1 MTYQDAIKKIN
12 KLLGLYKF
20 NSYKLADG
28 TGELVSDSQLA
39 VGEPIYIITDNGQLP
54 APEGEFELEDTTKI
68 KIKDGLVHEIKY
80 DMEKKQFTEA
90 TLKDGTVVKSPTF
103 DIGEDISVVSPDGKE
118 SPAPDGEHELALKD
132 SEGKEVV
139 IRVIVKDG
147 KITERENVEESN
159 PEVPEKEEEMGMIDG
174 MTPGLSSGNDI
185 TDEAFKNEIMAKVEA
200 IMKKIEEMAS
210 NYEDMKSKVSKF
222 SKEPAGDPIKQP
234 NNLISELKEQKND
247 YISQLIKIRAT
258 STAKK

>member
-1 MTYQDAIKKIN
+1 MNYQEAIKKIN

-28 TGELVSDSQLA
+28 TGELISDSQLS

-68 KIKDGLVHEIKY
+68 KIKDGLVQEIKY

-132 SEGKEVV
+132 SEGKDVV
-139 IRVIVKDG
+139 FRVIVKDG
-147 KITERENVEESN
+147 KITERQNIEEAD
-159 PEVPEKEEEMGMIDG
+159 PEEMGMIDG

>member
-1 MTYQDAIKKIN
+1 MNYQEAIKKIN

-28 TGELVSDSQLA
+28 TGELISDSQLS

-68 KIKDGLVHEIKY
+68 KIKDGLVQEIKY

-103 DIGEDISVVSPDGKE
+103 DIGEDISIVSPDGKE

-132 SEGKEVV
+132 SEGKDVV
-139 IRVIVKDG
+139 FRVIVKDG
-147 KITERENVEESN
+147 KITERENIEESN
-159 PEVPEKEEEMGMIDG
+159 PEDMGMIDG

-185 TDEAFKNEIMAKVEA
+185 TDEGFKNEIMAKVEA
-200 IMKKIEEMAS
+200 IMQKMEEIAS

>member
-1 MTYQDAIKKIN
+1 MNYQEAIKKIN

-28 TGELVSDSQLA
+28 TGELISDSQLS

-68 KIKDGLVHEIKY
+68 KIKDGLVQEIKY

-118 SPAPDGEHELALKD
+118 TPAPDGEHELALKD
-132 SEGKEVV
+132 SEGKDVV
-139 IRVIVKDG
+139 FRVIVKDG
-147 KITERENVEESN
+147 KITERQNIEESN
-159 PEVPEKEEEMGMIDG
+159 PEDMGMIDG
-174 MTPGLSSGNDI
+174 MTPGLSDGNDI

-200 IMKKIEEMAS
+200 IMQKMEEIAS

>member
-1 MTYQDAIKKIN
+1 MNYQEAIKKIN

-28 TGELVSDSQLA
+28 TGELISDSQLS

-68 KIKDGLVHEIKY
+68 KIKDGLVQEIKY

-103 DIGEDISVVSPDGKE
+103 DIGEDISIVSPDGKE

-132 SEGKEVV
+132 SEGKDVV
-139 IRVIVKDG
+139 FRVIVKDG
-147 KITERENVEESN
+147 KITERQNIEESD
-159 PEVPEKEEEMGMIDG
+159 PEEMGMIDG

-200 IMKKIEEMAS
+200 IMKKMEEIAS

>member
-28 TGELVSDSQLA
+28 TGELISESQLA

-54 APEGEFELEDTTKI
+54 APEGEFELDDTTKI
-68 KIKDGLVHEIKY
+68 KVKDGLVQEIKY

-132 SEGKEVV
+132 SEGKDVV
-139 IRVIVKDG
+139 FRVIVKDG
-147 KITERENVEESN
+147 KIIERENIEEAN
-159 PEVPEKEEEMGMIDG
+159 PEEMGMIDG

-185 TDEAFKNEIMAKVEA
+185 TDEAFKKEIMGKVEA
-200 IMKKIEEMAS
+200 IMKKMEEIAS

-234 NNLISELKEQKND
+234 NNLISELREQKND
-247 YISQLIKIRAT
+247 YISQLIKIRAQ

>member
-28 TGELVSDSQLA
+28 TGELVSDSTLS

-68 KIKDGLVHEIKY
+68 KVKDGLVHEIKY

-132 SEGKEVV
+132 SEGKDVV
-139 IRVIVKDG
+139 FRVIVKDG
-147 KITERENVEESN
+147 KITERENIEESN
-159 PEVPEKEEEMGMIDG
+159 PEDMGMIDG

-234 NNLISELKEQKND
+234 NNLISELKEQKSD